1 LGYIFV
7 KLKWKS
13 MPALDTPKIPD
24 PLLQT
29 SAPMTVILNTKN
41 ARCRPIF
48 ELENHFDRE
57 LETD

>member
-1 LGYIFV
+1 
-7 KLKWKS
+7 
-13 MPALDTPKIPD
+13 MPALDPPKIPD